1 MVRCAKV
8 RLVQKWVCVFGSFE
22 PIFMFKHSIQ
32 HDFQF
37 LIECSNFQVS
47 ILSRSINSVTNFS
60 PILPLYCAQ
69 FNQKF
74 LCKLAFLNR
83 FLWFLVYSVPILNEY
98 EEYIFTF
105 HLSTLIL
112 KISMK
117 NHIIP
122 CWTASRTVKYEC
134 CHCHILHFS
143 FHFLQIVHN
152 VTLSPYHYKAVFIT
166 FCTILAK

>member
-1 MVRCAKV
+1 M
-8 RLVQKWVCVFGSFE
+8 
-22 PIFMFKHSIQ
+22 
-32 HDFQF
+32 
-37 LIECSNFQVS
+37 
-47 ILSRSINSVTNFS
+47 
-60 PILPLYCAQ
+60 
-69 FNQKF
+69 
-74 LCKLAFLNR
+74 
-83 FLWFLVYSVPILNEY
+83 VYSVPILNEY
-98 EEYIFTF
+98 EEYVFTF

-112 KISMK
+112 IISMK

-166 FCTILAK
+166 FCTKGTGAPSIGFRKPDDYLSAASTQPHSLQTLRCCCVFSGCSPARGFHLPWLS